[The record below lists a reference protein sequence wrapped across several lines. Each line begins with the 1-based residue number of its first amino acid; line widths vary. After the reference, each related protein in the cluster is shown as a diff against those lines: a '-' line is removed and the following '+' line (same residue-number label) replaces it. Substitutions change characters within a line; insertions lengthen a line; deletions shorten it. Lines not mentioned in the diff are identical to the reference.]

1 MKKTIL
7 SFVVIVMT
15 LAIAACGSNNTPV
28 VEPVDSTAVAAD
40 TAVVDAPLVKEG
52 AVNAEVDA
60 VDSAAALK

>member
-28 VEPVDSTAVAAD
+28 VNASDSTAVAAD
-40 TAVVDAPLVKEG
+40 TAVAVVDAPAATLDAPA
-52 AVNAEVDA
+52 AVVDA
-60 VDSAAALK
+60 PAAVK

>member
-7 SFVVIVMT
+7 SFVVIVIT

-28 VEPVDSTAVAAD
+28 VEPVDSTVVAD
-40 TAVVDAPLVKEG
+40 TAVVDAPLVKKG

>member
-28 VEPVDSTAVAAD
+28 VNASDSTAVAAD
-40 TAVVDAPLVKEG
+40 TAVAVVVDAP
-52 AVNAEVDA
+52 AATVDA
-60 VDSAAALK
+60 PASVK